1 MFRELDAAIA
11 TIESFVRGFEPGL
24 LNGRGAVRA
33 LERFARVTH
42 LGQAG
47 AALAARRAD
56 ETYAY
61 RDSGA
66 RSAADWMARK
76 TGVAVAHAERAL
88 ETVAV
93 LDELPATSDAFR
105 SGQLSEAQAHEITQ
119 AAQRDPSAEA
129 GLVDEVRGGASLKTL
144 KDKCRRVRPQAEA
157 DDQAWAQRLHDTRH
171 LRRWVDGDS
180 APCGMYKL
188 SPDKGAELH
197 AAIDAEVQALVKE
210 AKATGAE
217 TPSLEALAAD
227 ALHSL
232 VLRGPR
238 KPVGINLVMD
248 AAAGQQGFTR
258 PGQRCEI
265 PGVGPIPVTLAKKM
279 LAGGA
284 QAGEAGLPRRP
295 PPTRPFPR
303 NAGRGPAKPA
313 RGEPRGFATNELAR
327 PRGGLAASQPPH
339 PATCRVGRGTR
350 GGPALPVSYHH
361 DLKTT
366 KGWTIQG
373 EPHDWELVPPGT
385 GPDPP

>member
-1 MFRELDAAIA
+1 MFRALDTAIA
-11 TIESFVRGFEPGL
+11 TIESFVRDFEPGCL
-24 LNGRGAVRA
+24 DARRAVRA
-33 LERFARVTH
+33 VERFARVTH

-47 AALAARRAD
+47 AALAATRAD
-56 ETYAY
+56 ETHAY

-76 TGVAVAHAERAL
+76 TGVPVAHAQRAL
-88 ETVAV
+88 ETVAA
-93 LDELPATSDAFR
+93 LADLPVTREAFR
-105 SGQLSEAQAHEITQ
+105 SGHLSDAQAHEITQ
-119 AAQRDPSAEA
+119 AARRDPSAEA
-129 GLVDEVRGGASLKTL
+129 GLVDEVRCGASLKTL

-157 DDQAWAQRLHDTRH
+157 DDEAWAQRLHDTRH

-197 AAIDAEVQALVKE
+197 AAIDAEVQALLKE
-210 AKATGAE
+210 AKAAGGE
-217 TPSLEALAAD
+217 PPSLEALAAD
-227 ALHSL
+227 ALHAL

-248 AAAGQQGFTR
+248 AAAAQQGFTT

-284 QAGEAGLPRRP
+284 SVRSLPADPALLPDYECDERKYPAWMTDWLAQRY
-295 PPTRPFPR
+295 PTCGQPGCDRD
-303 NAGRGPAKPA
+303 AH
-313 RGEPRGFATNELAR
+313 LYIDHVV
-327 PRGGLAASQPPH
+327 GLAE
-339 PATCRVGRGTR
+339 GGTTNIYNLWR
-350 GGPALPVSYHH
+350 LCWYHH

-373 EPHDWELVPPGT
+373 EPHDWELVPPDGR
-385 GPDPP
+385 DPP